1 MTKRVECTV
10 VRSVPLSQGH
20 SVVSPPDSDP
30 NGCSSIVPVSKVSQW
45 AQNRSSHNVGVSA
58 VGVGDDSGESGP
70 SGPSGPRGIFGVYGP
85 RAEVPRGLALDV
97 AA

>member
-20 SVVSPPDSDP
+20 SAVSPQESDP
-30 NGCSSIVPVSKVSQW
+30 NGSSSIAVVSKFSQRG
-45 AQNRSSHNVGVSA
+45 QGQRNHNIGAPA
-58 VGVGDDSGESGP
+58 VNAGDDSGEGGP
-70 SGPSGPRGIFGVYGP
+70 SGPSGPKGIFGVYGL
-85 RAEVPRGLALDV
+85 RVEVPRGLALDV